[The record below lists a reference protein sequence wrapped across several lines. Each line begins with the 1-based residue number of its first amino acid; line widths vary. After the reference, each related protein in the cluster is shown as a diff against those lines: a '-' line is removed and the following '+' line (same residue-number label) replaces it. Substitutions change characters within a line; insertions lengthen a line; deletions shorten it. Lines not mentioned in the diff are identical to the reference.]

1 VSPLRLPAW
10 LRRGVEAGV
19 FAGLLSLVTVLALAW
34 ETRPSG
40 PMMLPSGIWAWMTL
54 ALPVVSV
61 GVLAV
66 AYPVAMAATRGDAV
80 LGAVTSW
87 IVAACQLTVVTVL
100 IDQRVLLLA
109 AGLTVPLGALAG
121 LLATPAAVAG
131 LVAAQLFTPLGFG
144 KRAGR
149 LAVIVAGVVAAAM
162 LVVMPALLA

>member
-1 VSPLRLPAW
+1 MSPVRLPAW
-10 LRRGVEAGV
+10 LRRGLEAGV

-34 ETRPSG
+34 EARPTG
-40 PMMLPSGIWAWMTL
+40 PVVLPSGIWVGLTM
-54 ALPVVSV
+54 ALPVISV
-61 GVLAV
+61 GVFAV

-87 IVAACQLTVVTVL
+87 IVAACLLTVVTVL

-109 AGLTVPLGALAG
+109 AGLTAPLGALAG

-144 KRAGR
+144 RRAGK
-149 LAVIVAGVVAAAM
+149 LAAVVAGVVATVV